1 MVGRQEQLLSHE
13 ILSPASTGAGLV
25 YKSKIIPWSGETGW
39 LLVVTNDS
47 AITGTS
53 PGIIWEVDVSDNGG
67 AFTRVGGAIAT
78 FAVVGMLA
86 VPYILNS
93 TQGVMAAGTA
103 GHVYLM
109 QVKGTIGNADNVA
122 TGVSVDLIA
131 TI

>member
-1 MVGRQEQLLSHE
+1 MVGRQYQLLSHAD
-13 ILSPASTGAGLV
+13 LSPAHTSLGLV
-25 YKSKIIPWSGETGW
+25 YKSPIIPWAGETGW
-39 LLVVTNDS
+39 TLIVQNDS
-47 AITGTS
+47 AITGTT

-67 AFTRVGGAIAT
+67 AFTRVGAAIAT
-78 FAVVGMLA
+78 FSTQGMLT